1 MTYTTVL
8 TSNNNSN
15 DPELMASNIKQEVII
30 YYIKKKG
37 ISVADIARMS
47 NTRLLPSE
55 IHGILISVNPNQLL
69 LNKLYR
75 EIIPSDFK
83 VSTITT
89 ITIFTDNPI

>member
-1 MTYTTVL
+1 MSYTTVL
-8 TSNNNSN
+8 TSNNNFN
-15 DPELMASNIKQEVII
+15 DPELMASNVKQEVII

-37 ISVADIARMS
+37 ISVVDIAKMS

-75 EIIPSDFK
+75 EVIPTDFK

-89 ITIFTDNPI
+89 ITILSDNSI